1 MNTDALAMSASRTW
15 NLPHRAWLV
24 IGIAITV
31 FVGNRYNIAPLAWVA
46 AVPWLLSLR
55 QLSGWRD
62 HLLLFVCL
70 QIAYFIALVKI
81 VTDPLPMTFAFMF
94 SIPVAISAFV
104 LYELFEAGRRR
115 LGDGWGVVLFVS
127 LTVANE
133 WLATYTSPM
142 GSWGSLAY
150 TQIDNLPLMQLASV
164 FGLTGITALLA
175 CTSALAAVLI
185 ASPERRRFL
194 VPLAVALV
202 LILAAHGYGAVRL
215 AGDISGPLVT
225 VGGVVSDGAFDGQPR
240 VDDKAQQNDLFDLS
254 RTAVER
260 GAELVVWNE
269 VAAIVSAA
277 SEPAFLARGQQFAQ
291 EHGVDLVLAYGVPEE
306 GTQMFA
312 NQYVWLTPN
321 GPIETYLKHHP
332 VPSEPSIAGDDP
344 LVVHDRPFGRAA
356 GAICYDYDFP
366 AMGRTHSRLGA
377 DLVVVPS
384 SDWRGIDPY
393 HTQMASV
400 RGIEGGFSVVRPVWA
415 ATSGAFDAYGRP
427 RGTMNFFEG
436 ERVFVARVPATQ
448 IDTIYRHIGDLIPLL
463 ALIALLAA
471 AFRIVLKR
479 RPGQLDVRQE

>member
-1 MNTDALAMSASRTW
+1 MNTDALQISAPRIG
-15 NLPHRAWLV
+15 NIPHHAWLV
-24 IGIAITV
+24 LGIVAAV

-46 AVPWLLSLR
+46 AVPWLIYLR

-62 HLLLFVCL
+62 HLLLFSCL
-70 QIAYFIALVKI
+70 QVGYFFGLLKI
-81 VTDPLPMTFAFMF
+81 VTDPLPIAFAFMF
-94 SIPVAISAFV
+94 SIPVAISAFII
-104 LYELFEAGRRR
+104 YELFEAGRRR

-127 LTVANE
+127 LTVVSE

-164 FGLTGITALLA
+164 VGLTGITALIA
-175 CTSALAAVLI
+175 CTSALGAVLI
-185 ASPERRRFL
+185 ASPDRRHFL
-194 VPLAVALV
+194 TPLAIVLV
-202 LILAAHGYGAVRL
+202 LILAAHGYGAARL
-215 AGDISGPLVT
+215 ASDISGPLVT
-225 VGGVVSDGAFDGQPR
+225 VGGVVSDGAFDDQPR
-240 VDDKAQQNDLFDLS
+240 VDDMAQQQDLFELS

-277 SEPAFLARGQQFAQ
+277 SESAFLAQGQQFAQ
-291 EHGVDLVLAYGVPEE
+291 QHGVDLVLAYGVPEE
-306 GTQMFA
+306 GTVMFS
-312 NQYVWLTPN
+312 NKYVWLTPN

-332 VPSEPSIAGDDP
+332 VPSEPSIAGDAP
-344 LVVHDRPFGRAA
+344 LVVHERPYGRAA

-366 AMGRTHSRLGA
+366 AMGRTHAQLGA

-393 HTQMASV
+393 HTQMAAV

-436 ERVFVARVPATQ
+436 ERVFVSRVPAKQ
-448 IDTIYRHIGDLIPLL
+448 IDTIYRHIGDVVPLL
-463 ALIALLAA
+463 ALIVLLAA
-471 AFRIVLKR
+471 VFSIALTR
-479 RPGQLDVRQE
+479 RR